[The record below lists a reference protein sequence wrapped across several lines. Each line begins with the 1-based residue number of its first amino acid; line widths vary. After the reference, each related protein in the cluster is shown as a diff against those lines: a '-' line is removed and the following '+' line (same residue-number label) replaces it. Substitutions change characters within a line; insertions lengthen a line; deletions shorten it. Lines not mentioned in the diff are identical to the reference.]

1 MNLHRILEYCIYPI
15 CLSFSLL
22 NKGRSSKLLLLIP
35 FRRWFI
41 RDRRSGRGKPNSGPR
56 VNEEISVRECRLI
69 GDDGHQHGVVSLDE
83 ARKIAGNVGLDLVEV
98 SPNAKPPVI
107 KIIDYGKFK
116 YDQQKKANEAK
127 KKQAAAQLKEI
138 QFRPNIE
145 THDLETKLKRG
156 QKFLLQGDKV
166 KMVMQFRGREMA
178 FRDAGMEKFKEI
190 IEQICD
196 FGASVESEPK
206 MMGNRII
213 TIVAP
218 DKKALK
224 QREKEIAQEKKK
236 A

>member
-1 MNLHRILEYCIYPI
+1 
-15 CLSFSLL
+15 
-22 NKGRSSKLLLLIP
+22 
-35 FRRWFI
+35 
-41 RDRRSGRGKPNSGPR
+41 
-56 VNEEISVRECRLI
+56 
-69 GDDGHQHGVVSLDE
+69 
-83 ARKIAGNVGLDLVEV
+83 
-98 SPNAKPPVI
+98 
-107 KIIDYGKFK
+107 
-116 YDQQKKANEAK
+116 
-127 KKQAAAQLKEI
+127 
-138 QFRPNIE
+138 
-145 THDLETKLKRG
+145 
-156 QKFLLQGDKV
+156 
-166 KMVMQFRGREMA
+166 MVMQFRGREMA